1 MIEMPRRSVTRFFIP
16 LIDVLTLLFCIFL
29 LMPIVRATTEAGE
42 GAAAGPGLTAQERQD
57 LERLRREKEAW
68 QNVGNLTKK
77 EAELRE
83 TLQSLRREK
92 LDTLAQRL
100 AIRVLEIDRDKLYY
114 YDPNREADRRVEIT
128 KETVA
133 RFLAEQKR
141 TAGDRDLYLL
151 ILYPRRA
158 SGLPG
163 YPTKGQIKEYE
174 AWFKDVAHS
183 YDIPYRLS

>member
-29 LMPIVRATTEAGE
+29 LMPLVRATPQSGEGPSAGE
-42 GAAAGPGLTAQERQD
+42 LSVSERRD

-68 QNVGNLTKK
+68 QHVGDLTKK
-77 EAELRE
+77 ETELRQ
-83 TLQSLRREK
+83 TLQRLRREK

-100 AIRVLEIDRDKLYY
+100 AIRVLEIDRDKLFF
-114 YDPNREADRRVEIT
+114 YDPGREANRRVEIT
-128 KETVA
+128 ATSA
-133 RFLAEQKR
+133 AQFLAEQKR
-141 TAGDRDLYLL
+141 LAGDRDLYLL

-163 YPTKGQIKEYE
+163 YPTKGQIKQYE
-174 AWFKDVAHS
+174 TWFKDVAHS
-183 YDIPYRLS
+183 YDIPYRLP